1 MNSGFSRLLNEPVG
15 NTMRVAACADQFLQ
29 IDHIEHALANSELCD
44 VWLSDPETLVV
55 GGGSNILFVTE
66 RIGKVVS
73 INAADH
79 GFIDEDE
86 TVLAFA
92 EAGLGLNDW
101 VRLTAAQGWYGL
113 ERLAEIPGTV
123 GAAPIQNVGAY
134 GMQLSDVLD
143 SVELW
148 DRQQKTRLRW
158 TAEEC
163 HLGYRNS
170 RFKSEPNR
178 WLVLRVWIRLQK
190 NAPLA
195 WPLFNY
201 PGLAEEAAL
210 YARDTGRQPA
220 AFSPLDMA
228 EVVTR
233 VRRQKLPD
241 WRKALP
247 GSLGSFFQ
255 NPIVSMQHVSNLKNA
270 WPDMPVYPQDNTSM
284 AKLSAGWL
292 IERAGWRGRSSG
304 PAGVYDR
311 HALVLV
317 NHGGARG
324 EQLLQLAQEIQAD
337 VLHKFGVQLQPEPMI
352 L

>member
-1 MNSGFSRLLNEPVG
+1 
-15 NTMRVAACADQFLQ
+15 MRVAAFADQFMQ
-29 IDHIEHALANSELCD
+29 INHIEHALANPELRE
-44 VWLSDPETLVV
+44 VWLTDPETLVV

-73 INAADH
+73 IKAADH
-79 GFIDEDE
+79 GFVDEGE

-92 EAGLGLNDW
+92 EAGLGLDDW

-148 DRQQKTRLRW
+148 DRQEQVRLRW

-163 HLGYRNS
+163 HLSYRNS

-190 NAPLA
+190 NPPLD
-195 WPLFNY
+195 WPQFNY
-201 PGLAEEAAL
+201 PGLAEEAAS
-210 YARDTGRQPA
+210 YIRDAGLQPSE
-220 AFSPLDMA
+220 FSPLDMA

-241 WRKALP
+241 WRKPLP

-255 NPIVSMQHVSNLKNA
+255 NPIVSRQHVSTLKNA
-270 WPDMPVYPQDNTSM
+270 WPDLPVYPLDNPLM
-284 AKLSAGWL
+284 VKLSAGWL
-292 IERAGWRGRSSG
+292 IEHTGWRGRSFG
-304 PAGVYDR
+304 PAGVYER

-317 NHGGARG
+317 NHGGAGG
-324 EQLLQLAQEIQAD
+324 EQLLQLAKAIQAD
-337 VLHKFGVQLQPEPMI
+337 VLDKFGVNLQPEPTI

>member
-1 MNSGFSRLLNEPVG
+1 MNSGFNRLLNEPVG
-15 NTMRVAACADQFLQ
+15 NTMRVAAFADQFMQ
-29 IDHIEHALANSELCD
+29 INHIEHALANPELRE
-44 VWLSDPETLVV
+44 VWLTDPETLVV

-73 INAADH
+73 IKAADH
-79 GFIDEDE
+79 GFVDEGE

-92 EAGLGLNDW
+92 EAGLGLDDW

-148 DRQQKTRLRW
+148 DRQEQVRLRW

-163 HLGYRNS
+163 HLSYRNS

-178 WLVLRVWIRLQK
+178 WLVLRVWVRLQK
-190 NAPLA
+190 NPPLD
-195 WPLFNY
+195 WPQFNY
-201 PGLAEEAAL
+201 PGLAEEAAS
-210 YARDTGRQPA
+210 YIRDAGLQPSE
-220 AFSPLDMA
+220 FSPLDMA

-241 WRKALP
+241 WRKPLP

-255 NPIVSMQHVSNLKNA
+255 NPIVSRQHVSTLKNA
-270 WPDMPVYPQDNTSM
+270 WPDLPVYPLDNPLM
-284 AKLSAGWL
+284 VKLSAGWL
-292 IERAGWRGRSSG
+292 IEHTGWRGRSFG
-304 PAGVYDR
+304 PAGVYER

-317 NHGGARG
+317 NHGGAGG
-324 EQLLQLAQEIQAD
+324 EQLLQLAKAIQAD
-337 VLHKFGVQLQPEPMI
+337 VLDKFGVNLQPEPTI

>member
-1 MNSGFSRLLNEPVG
+1 VNSGFDRLFNEPVN
-15 NTMRVAACADQFLQ
+15 NTMQVAACADRFLQ
-29 IDHIEHALANSELCD
+29 IRNIELALANPELREN
-44 VWLSDPETLVV
+44 WLADAETLVV

-66 RIGKVVS
+66 RIKKVVRIVAS
-73 INAADH
+73 DH
-79 GFIDEDE
+79 GFVDEGD

-92 EAGLGLNDW
+92 EAGLGLDEW
-101 VRLTAAQGWYGL
+101 VRLIAAQGWYGL

-148 DRQQKTRLRW
+148 DRRQQTQLRW

-163 HLGYRNS
+163 ALNYRNS

-190 NAPLA
+190 RPPVD
-195 WPLFNY
+195 WPLFDY
-201 PGLAEEAAL
+201 PGLAEEAAH
-210 YARDTGRQPA
+210 YKQEMGRSQSD
-220 AFSPLDMA
+220 FSPLDMA

-233 VRRQKLPD
+233 VRRRKLPN
-241 WRKALP
+241 WREGLP

-255 NPIVSMQHVSNLKNA
+255 NPIVPMKDGVALKAA
-270 WPDMPVYPQDNTSM
+270 WPDLPVYFLVDPETV
-284 AKLSAGWL
+284 KLSAGWL
-292 IERAGWRGRSSG
+292 IDRAGWRGQAVG
-304 PAGVYDR
+304 PAGIYDS

-317 NHGGARG
+317 NFGGARG
-324 EQLLQLAQEIQAD
+324 EQLWQLAQAVQAD
-337 VLHKFGVQLQPEPMI
+337 VLDKFGVELLPEPLI
-352 L
+352 F